1 MQVVGPAGGDLVVVY
16 KGVARESYS
25 CSPECS
31 PRMTLGDDNKY
42 FTDPRVVTTAKA
54 VGVGYVP
61 GVLHYNDMVNSDSSP
76 WIQMLQTAIF
86 DGDVDGAIK
95 TARDA
100 MEQIA
105 SQ

>member
-1 MQVVGPAGGDLVVVY
+1 MTQSITGLQ
-16 KGVARESYS
+16 
-25 CSPECS
+25 SPSSTSETALLRIGS
-31 PRMTLGDDNKY
+31 
-42 FTDPRVVTTAKA
+42 RVIKTAQA
-54 VGVGYVP
+54 VGIGYVP

-86 DGDVDGAIK
+86 NGDVDGAVK

-100 MEQIA
+100 MESIA